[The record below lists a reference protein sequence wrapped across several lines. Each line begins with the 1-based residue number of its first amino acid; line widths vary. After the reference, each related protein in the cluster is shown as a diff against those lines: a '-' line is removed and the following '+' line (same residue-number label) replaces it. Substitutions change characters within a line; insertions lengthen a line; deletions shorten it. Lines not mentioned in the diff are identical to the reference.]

1 MGDYF
6 LTWRRKNMMSLSGIE
21 YNEIEKNFER
31 IIDDSSQLVE
41 IKEESEENK
50 KFYVTFKQ
58 AMPEI
63 SIEKYACVF
72 FFLKKI

>member
-6 LTWRRKNMMSLSGIE
+6 VTWRRKNMMSLSGIE

-72 FFLKKI
+72 FF

>member
-72 FFLKKI
+72 FF